1 MSAIRFARV
10 KSEMMDQR
18 FMQQLECVPCVK
30 DNEAA
35 FAVLEK
41 KVKDGVK
48 RRFYCIGE
56 IENNRLAHEFE
67 LIRAT
72 NTAKLFLYWA
82 DIVAAI
88 KQKTYPYI
96 YSVQNCSLVS
106 YCLGIT
112 EVNPLLT
119 GSYFERLLTR
129 HSTHVPILFI
139 EVPKGRGQE
148 ASESL
153 KEEVKALIEIE
164 ENAALLDLDPKD
176 VMDFFKRA
184 TFENRGILQNSAS
197 SLKFDGQVKS
207 PETVRALTDLLVY
220 KRYAEFM
227 DEKPSLLYQE
237 DAVDLLVKAGL
248 SYEEAEGARRAFAMR
263 NRVEITSYRKMF
275 ERAARNNGYSINEA
289 NAMLAAIEKEINF
302 TVCRA
307 SYVAMAQYLYMNM
320 FFQEKMKG

>member
-1 MSAIRFARV
+1 MSAMQFARV
-10 KSEMMDQR
+10 KSEMIEQR
-18 FMQQLECVPCVK
+18 FIQQLEYVP
-30 DNEAA
+30 DTEGGEAA
-35 FAVLEK
+35 FVVLEQ
-41 KVKDGVK
+41 KVEKGAK
-48 RRFYCIGE
+48 RRFGCIGE
-56 IENNRLAHEFE
+56 SEKNRLAHEFE

-88 KQKTYPYI
+88 RHKTYPYI

-129 HSTHVPILFI
+129 HSTRVPILFI
-139 EVPKGRGQE
+139 EIPKGQGAE
-148 ASESL
+148 ASEYL
-153 KEEVKALIEIE
+153 EEKVKPFIEIK
-164 ENAALLDLDPKD
+164 ENATLQDLAPID

-184 TFENRGILQNSAS
+184 TFENREILQSAAA
-197 SLKFDGQVKS
+197 SLGLAGQKS
-207 PETVRALTDLLVY
+207 PETVKELADVLVY

-248 SYEEAEGARRAFAMR
+248 SYEEAECARRAFAMKNRGEINFYR
-263 NRVEITSYRKMF
+263 NAFEQAVRKK
-275 ERAARNNGYSINEA
+275 RYSVNEA
-289 NAMLAAIEKEINF
+289 NAVFSAVEKEINF

-307 SYVAMAQYLYMNM
+307 SYVAMAQYLYMDM
-320 FFQEKMKG
+320 FFQEKTKG

>member
-1 MSAIRFARV
+1 MDLRFV
-10 KSEMMDQR
+10 
-18 FMQQLECVPCVK
+18 QQLECVP
-30 DNEAA
+30 DTEGGEAA
-35 FAVLEK
+35 FAVLEQ
-41 KVKDGVK
+41 KVEKGAK
-48 RRFYCIGE
+48 RRFGCIGE
-56 IENNRLAHEFE
+56 PEKNRLAHEFE

-88 KQKTYPYI
+88 RQKIYPYI
-96 YSVQNCSLVS
+96 YSVQNCSLVC

-129 HSTHVPILFI
+129 RSTHVPILFI

-153 KEEVKALIEIE
+153 SGEVKSLIEIE
-164 ENAALLDLDPKD
+164 ENAALPDLDPID
-176 VMDFFKRA
+176 VMGFFKRA
-184 TFENRGILQNSAS
+184 TFENRELLQSAAA
-197 SLKFDGQVKS
+197 SLGLAGQK
-207 PETVRALTDLLVY
+207 PLETVRALADLLVY
-220 KRYAEFM
+220 KRYKEFM

-248 SYEEAEGARRAFAMR
+248 SYEEAECARRAFAMKNRAEIDCCR
-263 NRVEITSYRKMF
+263 NAF
-275 ERAARNNGYSINEA
+275 ERAARKNGYSIGEA
-289 NAMLAAIEKEINF
+289 NAIFSAMEKEINF

-307 SYVAMAQYLYMNM
+307 SYVEMAQYLYMDT
-320 FFQEKMKG
+320 FLQDKTKG